1 MPTIHL
7 ETLIAAPIDR
17 CFDLMRDVD
26 AHIRSTAGT
35 QALSRARPAAY
46 SPTATKLPAISGK
59 LQDERCSWIPSIVAT
74 APRGSNPVRARES
87 AKVSAAQYLP
97 GAT

>member
-35 QALSRARPAAY
+35 QERAIAGKASGLLADGDEAASDQRQVAGRALLLDPIHCGHS
-46 SPTATKLPAISGK
+46 AT
-59 LQDERCSWIPSIVAT
+59 R
-74 APRGSNPVRARES
+74 
-87 AKVSAAQYLP
+87 
-97 GAT
+97 